1 MWKIGTL
8 GLAVLAWA
16 APYQP
21 SFGQYGSPTY
31 VSSGYAPYAQPTWQ
45 TPVVIQPA
53 YSMAP
58 APAMTPAPQG
68 PSQVGTHG
76 YPATVTVP
84 AGQQSCLP
92 QPPSCVA
99 PPTVPTPSTTPPTPQ
114 PITPTPQPPE
124 TPTAETAAPA
134 DIAPFGAEAGAAVGG
149 ETVGF
154 GSPGGY
160 LDDAIP
166 FTHFRI
172 RYDDQLNINRPD
184 RAEYLYAAWKELSF
198 HPHGI
203 LVNGVFQGVL
213 FPTNALGPVQSSG
226 QLNMQQL
233 SGYLEYAVNKRLSG
247 FVDLPVSFLHFRG
260 VQEDAED
267 NSNGKTESP
276 KELPALNEENENR
289 NPSNTPGGLSDI
301 TFGFKYALIA
311 DPCQYLTFQYRTYAP
326 TGDPR
331 TGLGTGHWSLEPGLL
346 YYKRLDRLVF
356 QAEVEDWIPIAGDP
370 VAGNVLTYGLGLAFD
385 VYQRGNFKITP
396 VTEVVGWTVL
406 GGYES
411 FFIPGA
417 NIPTAP
423 GLPVPPG
430 LVAPGMAPP
439 GSATNS
445 LPVDHGVIS
454 ALGDT
459 IVNIKFGVRT
469 YFGEHS
475 DVYVGY
481 GRCVTGDRW
490 YKDIYRVEYRFKF

>member
-1 MWKIGTL
+1 MRMIGTF

-16 APYQP
+16 GLYQP
-21 SFGQYGSPTY
+21 SFGQYGHPGN
-31 VSSGYAPYAQPTWQ
+31 VSSGYATNSQPSWQ

-53 YSMAP
+53 SAMAP
-58 APAMTPAPQG
+58 APAMTPAPQE
-68 PSQVGTHG
+68 PSQGGTHW
-76 YPATVTVP
+76 YPAPVTVP

-99 PPTVPTPSTTPPTPQ
+99 PPTVPAPSTTQPTPQ
-114 PITPTPQPPE
+114 PTTPTPQPTE

-166 FTHFRI
+166 RTQFRL

-184 RAEYLYAAWKELSF
+184 RAEYLYGTWKELSF
-198 HPHGI
+198 HEHGI
-203 LVNGVFQGVL
+203 LKNGVFVGV
-213 FPTNALGPVQSSG
+213 FFDPNAQGPVQSSG
-226 QLNMQQL
+226 QLNVQQL

-247 FVDLPVSFLHFRG
+247 FVDLPVDILHFQG
-260 VQEDAED
+260 VQEDAGE
-267 NSNGKTESP
+267 NPNPEGVFERQLT
-276 KELPALNEENENR
+276 ALNEKNENT
-289 NPSNTPGGLSDI
+289 NPSNNPNGLSDI

-311 DPCQYLTFQYRTYAP
+311 DPDQYLTFQYRTYAP

-331 TGLGTGHWSLEPGLL
+331 TGLGTGHWSLEPGFL
-346 YYKRLDRLVF
+346 YYKRCDRLVF
-356 QAEVEDWIPIAGDP
+356 QAELEDWIPVGGGP
-370 VAGNVLTYGLGLAFD
+370 MEGNVLTYGLGLAFD
-385 VYQRGNFKITP
+385 VYKRGNLCITP

-417 NIPTAP
+417 SIPTAP
-423 GLPVPPG
+423 GVVTTPG
-430 LVAPGMAPP
+430 LVSQNPL
-439 GSATNS
+439 SINT
-445 LPVDHGVIS
+445 LPDDHGVIS
-454 ALGDT
+454 ATGDT